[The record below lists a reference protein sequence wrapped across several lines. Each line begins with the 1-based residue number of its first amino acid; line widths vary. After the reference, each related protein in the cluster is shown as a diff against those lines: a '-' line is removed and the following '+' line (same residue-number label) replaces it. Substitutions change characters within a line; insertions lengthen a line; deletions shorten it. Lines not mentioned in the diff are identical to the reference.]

1 MLLLPESRRHLF
13 RRPFGTLCP
22 DIESVLPLIRGKIVY
37 TVGDVVTHHLIQKG
51 MVPAIAI
58 IDGHTM
64 RSPCNRSPAVFR
76 KRLIAK
82 NPPGTL
88 TNELRKTLDAA
99 VADPGMLILV
109 EGEEDL
115 AVIPLIISAPE
126 GAMVLYGQP
135 GEGVVVCEV
144 NGAAKEKAT
153 TLLSYFVEQDEDML
167 PASASPGG

>member
-1 MLLLPESRRHLF
+1 MLMLPEDRRHLF
-13 RRPFGTLCP
+13 RAPFGILYP
-22 DIESVLPLIRGKIVY
+22 DIDSVLSEVRGRRVY

-51 MVPAIAI
+51 IVPDIAV

-64 RSPCNRSPAVFR
+64 RAPCNRSPAVFR
-76 KRLIAK
+76 KRIAAR

-88 TNELRKTLDAA
+88 TNELRRALDAA

-115 AVIPLIISAPE
+115 AVIPLILSAPE
-126 GAMVLYGQP
+126 GAVILYGQP

-144 NGAAKEKAT
+144 TKIAKEKAEI
-153 TLLSYFVEQDEDML
+153 LLSCFVEHKEGTL
-167 PASASPGG
+167 PV

>member
-1 MLLLPESRRHLF
+1 MLLLPEGRRYLF
-13 RRPFGTLCP
+13 RAPFGTLCP
-22 DIESVLPLIRGKIVY
+22 DIDTVLPLIRGKVVY
-37 TVGDVVTHHLIQKG
+37 TVGDVVTYHLIQKG
-51 MVPAIAI
+51 IIPAIAI

-64 RSPCNRSPAVFR
+64 RSPCNRSPAVYR
-76 KRLIAK
+76 KRLTAR

-88 TNELRKTLDAA
+88 TPELRKALDDA

-115 AVIPLIISAPE
+115 AVIPLILSAPE

-144 NGAAKEKAT
+144 TDAAKEKAE
-153 TLLSYFVEQDEDML
+153 TLLSCFVEHDEATL
-167 PASASPGG
+167 PAQESPGG

>member
-1 MLLLPESRRHLF
+1 MLLLPESQRHLF

-22 DIESVLPLIRGKIVY
+22 DVESVLPLVQGKVVY

-51 MVPAIAI
+51 LVPAIAI

-76 KRLIAK
+76 KRRRAR
-82 NPPGTL
+82 NPAGTI
-88 TNELRKTLDAA
+88 TPELRKSIEAA
-99 VADPGMLILV
+99 VADPGLLILV

-115 AVIPLIISAPE
+115 AVIPLIIAAPE

-135 GEGVVVCEV
+135 GEGIVVCEV
-144 NGAAKEKAT
+144 DGPAKEKAT
-153 TLLSYFVEQDEDML
+153 TLLSCFVERDEDTL
-167 PASASPGG
+167 VG

>member
-1 MLLLPESRRHLF
+1 
-13 RRPFGTLCP
+13 
-22 DIESVLPLIRGKIVY
+22 LIRGKVVY
-37 TVGDVVTHHLIQKG
+37 TVGDVVTCHLIQKG

-64 RSPCNRSPAVFR
+64 RSPCNRSPAVYR

-82 NPPGTL
+82 NPPGTI
-88 TNELRKTLDAA
+88 TNELRKILDAA

-153 TLLSYFVEQDEDML
+153 TLLSYFVEHDEDTL
-167 PASASPGG
+167 PA

>member
-1 MLLLPESRRHLF
+1 MLLLPESRRYLF
-13 RRPFGTLCP
+13 RAPFGTLCP
-22 DIESVLPLIRGKIVY
+22 DMDSVLPLIRGKVVY
-37 TVGDVVTHHLIQKG
+37 TVGDVVTYHLIQKG
-51 MVPAIAI
+51 IIPSVAI

-64 RSPCNRSPAVFR
+64 RSPCNRSPAVYR
-76 KRLIAK
+76 KRLTAR

-88 TNELRKTLDAA
+88 TPELRKALDAA

-115 AVIPLIISAPE
+115 AVIPLILSAPE

-144 NGAAKEKAT
+144 TKAAKEKAE
-153 TLLSYFVEQDEDML
+153 TLLSCFVEHDEDTL
-167 PASASPGG
+167 PG

>member
-13 RRPFGTLCP
+13 RQPFGTLCP
-22 DIESVLPLIRGKIVY
+22 DIESVLPLIRGKVVY
-37 TVGDVVTHHLIQKG
+37 TVGDVVTYHLIQKG

-88 TNELRKTLDAA
+88 TPELRKTLEAA

-115 AVIPLIISAPE
+115 AVIPLILSAPE

-144 NGAAKEKAT
+144 NEAAKEKAI
-153 TLLSYFVEQDEDML
+153 TLLSYFVEHDDDTL
-167 PASASPGG
+167 PASTSPGG

>member
-1 MLLLPESRRHLF
+1 MLLLPESRRHFF
-13 RRPFGTLCP
+13 RQPFGMLCP
-22 DIESVLPLIRGKIVY
+22 DIDSALPFILGRTIY

-51 MVPAIAI
+51 IIPSVAI

-76 KRLIAK
+76 KRRNAR

-88 TNELRKTLDAA
+88 TLELRAALDAA
-99 VADPGMLILV
+99 VADPVMLILV

-115 AVIPLIISAPE
+115 AVIPLIISAPD
-126 GAMVLYGQP
+126 GAVVLYGQP

-144 NGAAKEKAT
+144 NDAAKKKAT
-153 TLLSYFVEQDEDML
+153 TLLSCFIEQDEDPV
-167 PASASPGG
+167 PA